1 MREVNAMARAMRWGA
16 VLLVLCLLAGPA
28 GAMDGDVSLLLGR
41 SALVEDRLDRAGVDS
56 LTDLGALVNLDF
68 QWPVVLAVDL
78 IRGSGDAL
86 RGVPAEFNL
95 AFQTD
100 VDTLDL
106 HVGARYFF
114 PKATHW
120 RPYMGGGLAWTTLD
134 VRQVESGDF
143 GGPDTAYQTVVVDD
157 GDSGLGVWLG
167 TGLLYR
173 GNRWQVGGDVRWV
186 NTSVTLQPELAEE
199 GLKLDAGGLHAGVF
213 VGWAW

>member
-1 MREVNAMARAMRWGA
+1 MARAMRWGA
-16 VLLVLCLLAGPA
+16 VLLVLFLLAAPVE
-28 GAMDGDVSLLLGR
+28 AMDGDVSLLVGR
-41 SALVEDRLDRAGVDS
+41 NALSEDRLDEAGVDS

-106 HVGARYFF
+106 HLGARYFF
-114 PKATHW
+114 RKTTPW
-120 RPYMGGGLAWTTLD
+120 RPYVGGGLAWTTLD
-134 VRQVESGDF
+134 VRQVETGDF
-143 GGPDTAYQTVVVDD
+143 GGPETAYQTVVVDD
-157 GDSGLGVWLG
+157 DDSGLGFWLG
-167 TGLLYR
+167 GGLLYR
-173 GNRWQVGGDVRWV
+173 GNRWQVGGDLRYAD
-186 NTSVTLQPELAEE
+186 TSATLQPELAEE
-199 GLKLDAGGLHAGVF
+199 GLKLDSGGLHAGVF